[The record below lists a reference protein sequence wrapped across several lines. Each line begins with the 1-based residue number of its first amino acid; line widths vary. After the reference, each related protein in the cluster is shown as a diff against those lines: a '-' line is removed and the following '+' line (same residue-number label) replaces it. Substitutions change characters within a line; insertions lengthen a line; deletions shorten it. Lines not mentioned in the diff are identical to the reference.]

1 MTNNNF
7 NDALLLKP
15 FSLTYVVYNKHDK
28 YIGFIM
34 SLFTLLPV
42 FLVVMYVTLII
53 SKRNLHTIYVFLFQL
68 INEGLN
74 FILKNVQD
82 KVPGSSWGR
91 QFINKYRKK

>member
-53 SKRNLHTIYVFLFQL
+53 SKRNLHTIYVFLWEHEPGTEHT
-68 INEGLN
+68 IYD
-74 FILKNVQD
+74 FIKILT
-82 KVPGSSWGR
+82 
-91 QFINKYRKK
+91 